1 MKSLQLPRQSVP
13 DFGIYLAHNT
23 RKKKK
28 KQHKITFFNV
38 LAVIGSTLSE
48 KHSHCFRVRGIAAV
62 NDK

>member
-1 MKSLQLPRQSVP
+1 MSQTLGFTWLIILER
-13 DFGIYLAHNT
+13 
-23 RKKKK
+23 KKK